1 MRVVRSCEVTSHP
14 VLLCSERVHQ
24 RSVVQLRALV
34 SHSVY
39 SHPEGTSVFLWS
51 PFLTPRMRAWSR
63 AAQEA
68 RRDSC
73 FLVRVPEPLRH
84 PRLDSTDGS
93 RGFVLSSPTYVSQNT
108 LDHFSN
114 TPVAFC
120 SLLVIADPLFPQR
133 WIFAPTCV
141 IVLDHGIE
149 CLVIGQK
156 VLSITSSAFLH
167 HNLEIVSA

>member
-1 MRVVRSCEVTSHP
+1 M
-14 VLLCSERVHQ
+14 Q
-24 RSVVQLRALV
+24 FRALV

-51 PFLTPRMRAWSR
+51 PFLTPGMRAWSR

-73 FLVRVPEPLRH
+73 FLVRVPEPLCH

-93 RGFVLSSPTYVSQNT
+93 RGFVLSSPTYVSQSM

-114 TPVAFC
+114 TLVAFC
-120 SLLVIADPLFPQR
+120 SLLVIAAPLFPQS
-133 WIFAPTCV
+133 WMFAPTCV
-141 IVLDHGIE
+141 IFSDRAIE
-149 CLVIGQK
+149 CPVIGQK
-156 VLSITSSAFLH
+156 VLSITSSAFP
-167 HNLEIVSA
+167 SP